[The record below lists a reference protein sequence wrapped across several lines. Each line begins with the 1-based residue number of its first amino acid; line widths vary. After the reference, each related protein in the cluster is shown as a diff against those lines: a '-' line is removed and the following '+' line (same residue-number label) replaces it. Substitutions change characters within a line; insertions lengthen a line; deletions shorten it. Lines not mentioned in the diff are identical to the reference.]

1 MRYPWVEAR
10 RWHPWRRCN
19 HWDFG
24 ISRWRLQ
31 GNATLGLRAGGRGHH
46 LFLAAQESA
55 PGGSP
60 HGLQKHTA
68 AHARRHCKRKIAGF
82 GVLSFVPKWLARRDS
97 DQRPLIGMPRSAGEC
112 CRRPPIPS
120 CCSAGGIFPQ
130 PCRRATTC
138 IRSFETRISIL
149 VSRSPL
155 LVSSVKTSAS

>member
-1 MRYPWVEAR
+1 LACGTLGGGPPMAPL
-10 RWHPWRRCN
+10 PPLQSLG
-19 HWDFG
+19 FG

-46 LFLAAQESA
+46 VFLATRESA

-60 HGLQKHTA
+60 HGAPKA
-68 AHARRHCKRKIAGF
+68 YCCARSSPLKAKKWR
-82 GVLSFVPKWLARRDS
+82 VLAFSVLYRSGAPVP
-97 DQRPLIGMPRSAGEC
+97 RPLIGMPRSAGEC
-112 CRRPPIPS
+112 CRRLPTPS
-120 CCSAGGIFPQ
+120 CCSAGGLFPQ
-130 PCRRATTC
+130 SCRRATTC